1 MIIQPLPK
9 NIFISSW
16 LDFNLWEIAPFSCR
30 NKMVGGWLV
39 EYSWCWLSPTQI
51 GSSPSHEP
59 PTHLLRDEP
68 LSTYFPV
75 EWNFHERKWNGI
87 INNYSS
93 NNFWGFL
100 DKKIHGIYLWEN
112 TNCSENTMLI
122 KVFSKINFKTLLM
135 YCNRARNYLGLF

>member
-1 MIIQPLPK
+1 MIIQLLPK
-9 NIFISSW
+9 NIFISFW

-93 NNFWGFL
+93 SNNFWFFFY
-100 DKKIHGIYLWEN
+100 KSIHGIYLWENRN

-122 KVFSKINFKTLLM
+122 NVWIINP
-135 YCNRARNYLGLF
+135 LGINEEIIAQL

>member
-9 NIFISSW
+9 NIFISFW

-93 NNFWGFL
+93 TNNFWFFL
-100 DKKIHGIYLWEN
+100 DKGIHGIYLWEN
-112 TNCSENTMLI
+112 RNTNCVGTLCWWKYFLKLI
-122 KVFSKINFKTLLM
+122 STHF
-135 YCNRARNYLGLF
+135 

>member
-9 NIFISSW
+9 NIFISFW

-93 NNFWGFL
+93 TNNFWFFL
-100 DKKIHGIYLWEN
+100 DKSIHGIYLWEN
-112 TNCSENTMLI
+112 RNTNCVGTLCWWKYFLKLI
-122 KVFSKINFKTLLM
+122 STHF
-135 YCNRARNYLGLF
+135 